1 MDLKPLFATLLL
13 ACGLLAGCVAA
24 PVTMPPTATRLERL
38 PVLSGVVTGHRVLRG
53 EVYLADDVRVAPGA
67 VLELRPGTTVYVRSA
82 EGTQI
87 DPEYLSSL
95 TELLVHGRLE
105 IHGTARRPVHFIP
118 LTPGSPD
125 QPAWAGITLTGAEG
139 GQIVGARIEQAE
151 TAVLCIASSPEI
163 RANLFTGN
171 RYGIIAQQGSA
182 PRILDNRIE
191 KGEGGIFCWRGSAPE
206 IAGNEIL
213 DQAEEGIFIDAD
225 SRPLLVGNR
234 VSGNDLGLVL
244 HDRVLAGDRSQT
256 HGNRE
261 DLRILRGLPAEAA
274 P

>member
-1 MDLKPLFATLLL
+1 MDLKFPFLALFL

-24 PVTMPPTATRLERL
+24 PAPVSPSAAELERL

-53 EVYLADDVRVAPGA
+53 EVHLADDVHVVPGA

-95 TELLVHGRLE
+95 TELLVRGRLD
-105 IHGTARRPVHFIP
+105 IHGTARRPVRFIP
-118 LTPGSPD
+118 LTPGSPE

-139 GQIVGARIEQAE
+139 GKIVGARIERAE
-151 TAVLCIASSPEI
+151 TGILCIASSPEI

-171 RYGIIAQQGSA
+171 RYGIIAQQESA
-182 PRILDNRIE
+182 PRILGNRIE
-191 KGEGGIFCWRGSAPE
+191 KGEGGIFCWRGSTPE

-213 DQAEEGIFIDAD
+213 DQAEEGIFADAD
-225 SRPLLVGNR
+225 SRPLLTGNR
-234 VSGNDLGLVL
+234 VSGNDLGLAL
-244 HDRVLAGDRSQT
+244 YDRGLAGDPSQAR
-256 HGNRE
+256 GNRE
-261 DLRILRGLPAEAA
+261 DLRILSRPAEAA
-274 P
+274 R

>member
-1 MDLKPLFATLLL
+1 MDLKLSVLALLL
-13 ACGLLAGCVAA
+13 ACGLLAGCGAA
-24 PVTMPPTATRLERL
+24 TAPTPPSATELERL
-38 PVLSGVVTGHRVLRG
+38 PVLSGVVSGHRVLRG
-53 EVYLADDVRVAPGA
+53 EVYLADDVHVMPGA

-95 TELLVHGRLE
+95 TELLVRGRLD

-118 LTPGSPD
+118 LTPGSPE
-125 QPAWAGITLTGAEG
+125 QPAWAGIILTGAEG
-139 GQIVGARIEQAE
+139 GKIVGARIEQAE
-151 TAVLCIASSPEI
+151 TGVLCIASSPEI

-171 RYGIIAQQGSA
+171 RYGIIAQQESA

-191 KGEGGIFCWRGSAPE
+191 KGEGGIFCWRGSTPE

-225 SRPLLVGNR
+225 SRPLLTGNR

-244 HDRVLAGDRSQT
+244 HDRSLAGDLSQT
-256 HGNRE
+256 QGNRE
-261 DLRILRGLPAEAA
+261 DLRILPATPAA
-274 P
+274 AAR

>member
-1 MDLKPLFATLLL
+1 MDLKPLFTTLLL

-24 PVTMPPTATRLERL
+24 SPPVSPSAAQLERL

-53 EVYLADDVRVAPGA
+53 EVYLADDARVAPGA

-105 IHGTARRPVHFIP
+105 IQGTKRRPVHFIP
-118 LTPGSPD
+118 LTPGSSD

-151 TAVLCIASSPEI
+151 TGVLCIASSPEI
-163 RANLFTGN
+163 RANVFTGN

-182 PRILDNRIE
+182 PRILANRIE
-191 KGEGGIFCWRGSAPE
+191 KGEGGIFCWRGSTPE
-206 IAGNEIL
+206 IADNEIF
-213 DQAEEGIFIDAD
+213 DQAEEGIFVDAD
-225 SRPLLVGNR
+225 SRPLLTGNR

-244 HDRVLAGDRSQT
+244 HDRALAGDPAQAQ
-256 HGNRE
+256 GNRE
-261 DLRILRGLPAEAA
+261 DLRILRPQPTETA

>member
-1 MDLKPLFATLLL
+1 MDLKGAFTSLLL
-13 ACGLLAGCVAA
+13 VCGLLAGCVAA
-24 PVTMPPTATRLERL
+24 SPPTLPSAAELERL

-53 EVYLADDVRVAPGA
+53 EVYLADDARVAPDA
-67 VLELRPGTTVYVRSA
+67 ALELRPGTTVYVRSA

-95 TELLVHGRLE
+95 TELLVRGRLD
-105 IHGTARRPVHFIP
+105 IYGTARRPVRFIP

-125 QPAWAGITLTGAEG
+125 QPAWAGITLAGAEG
-139 GQIVGARIEQAE
+139 GQIVGARIERAE
-151 TAVLCIASSPEI
+151 TGILCIVSSPEI
-163 RANLFTGN
+163 RANVFTGN

-182 PRILDNRIE
+182 PRIFDNRIE

-206 IAGNEIL
+206 IVGNEIL
-213 DQAEEGIFIDAD
+213 DHAEEGIFVDAD

-244 HDRVLAGDRSQT
+244 HDPALVGDPAQAQ
-256 HGNRE
+256 GNRE
-261 DLRILRGLPAEAA
+261 NLRILHPPSSEAA
-274 P
+274 R

>member
-1 MDLKPLFATLLL
+1 MDLKSLFTTLLL
-13 ACGLLAGCVAA
+13 ACWLLAGCVAA
-24 PVTMPPTATRLERL
+24 PPPVPPSAAGLERL

-53 EVYLADDVRVAPGA
+53 EVYLADDARVAPGA

-95 TELLVHGRLE
+95 TELLVRGRLD
-105 IHGTARRPVHFIP
+105 IQGTKQRPVHFIP
-118 LTPGSPD
+118 LTPGSSD

-151 TAVLCIASSPEI
+151 TGVLCIASSPEI
-163 RANLFTGN
+163 RANVFTGN

-182 PRILDNRIE
+182 PRILANRIE
-191 KGEGGIFCWRGSAPE
+191 KGEGGIFCWRGSTPE
-206 IAGNEIL
+206 IADNEIF
-213 DQAEEGIFIDAD
+213 DQAEEGIFVDVD
-225 SRPLLVGNR
+225 SRPLLTGNR

-244 HDRVLAGDRSQT
+244 HDRALAGDPAQAQ
-256 HGNRE
+256 GNRE
-261 DLRILRGLPAEAA
+261 DLRILRPQPTETA

>member
-1 MDLKPLFATLLL
+1 MDLKRALALLL
-13 ACGLLAGCVAA
+13 TASALLSGCVAA
-24 PVTMPPTATRLERL
+24 SPPAPPLASELERL

-53 EVYLADDVRVAPGA
+53 EVYLADDARVAPGA

-95 TELLVHGRLE
+95 TELLVRGRLD
-105 IHGTARRPVHFIP
+105 IHGTARRPVRFIP
-118 LTPGSPD
+118 LTPVSPD

-139 GQIVGARIEQAE
+139 GRIVGARIEQAE

-163 RANLFTGN
+163 RANVFTGN

-191 KGEGGIFCWRGSAPE
+191 KGEGGIFCWRGSNPE
-206 IAGNEIL
+206 ITGNEIL
-213 DQAEEGIFIDAD
+213 AHAEEGVFADAD
-225 SRPLLVGNR
+225 SRPLLTGNR
-234 VSGNDLGLVL
+234 VIGNDLGLAL
-244 HDRVLAGDRSQT
+244 YDRALVGDPAQAQ
-256 HGNRE
+256 GNRE
-261 DLRILRGLPAEAA
+261 NLRILRLPPTEAA

>member
-1 MDLKPLFATLLL
+1 VDLKPLLTTLLL
-13 ACGLLAGCVAA
+13 VCGLLAGCVAA
-24 PVTMPPTATRLERL
+24 PAPPLPSATELERL
-38 PVLSGVVTGHRVLRG
+38 PILSGVISGHRVLRG
-53 EVYLADDVRVAPGA
+53 EVYLADDVRVGPGA

-95 TELLVHGRLE
+95 TELLVRGRLD
-105 IHGTARRPVHFIP
+105 INGTARRPVRFIP
-118 LTPGSPD
+118 LTPGSPAE
-125 QPAWAGITLTGAEG
+125 PAWAGIILTGADG

-151 TAVLCIASSPEI
+151 TGVLCIASSPEI

-182 PRILDNRIE
+182 PRIFANRIE

-206 IAGNEIL
+206 IVGNEIL
-213 DQAEEGIFIDAD
+213 DHAEEGIFVDAD
-225 SRPLLVGNR
+225 SRPLLTGNR

-244 HDRVLAGDRSQT
+244 HDRALAGDPAQAQ
-256 HGNRE
+256 GNRE
-261 DLRILRGLPAEAA
+261 DLRILRLPPTEAA